1 MIISIL
7 PGFILSGFLFP
18 IKSMPYIIQLL
29 TVIIPAKYYLI
40 ILRGVFLRGSGWGSL
55 YIETGVLLLMGIF
68 LLTVASKRFK
78 RKIG

>member
-1 MIISIL
+1 MKL
-7 PGFILSGFLFP
+7 VEPLHFLFRAEYLP
-18 IKSMPYIIQLL
+18 RMAFLL
-29 TVIIPAKYYLI
+29 RQQDGL
-40 ILRGVFLRGSGWGSL
+40 LRGVFLRGSGWGSL